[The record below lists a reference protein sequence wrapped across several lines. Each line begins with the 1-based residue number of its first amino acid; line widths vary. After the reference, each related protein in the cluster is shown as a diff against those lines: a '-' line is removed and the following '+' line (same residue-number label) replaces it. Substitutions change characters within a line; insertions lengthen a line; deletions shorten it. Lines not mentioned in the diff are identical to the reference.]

1 VVVKELT
8 VKELLE
14 AGAHFGHQT
23 KRWCPRMKPYIFGAR
38 EGIHIIDLEQ
48 TARRVAEACQ
58 EVERRVAA
66 GEYVLFVGTK
76 RQAQEVIREEA
87 ERCHM
92 FYANQRWL
100 GGTLTNFQTIRRSVE
115 RLKALESMRED
126 GTFEKLTKKEVL
138 RLEREIV
145 KLERRLGG
153 IKEMDR
159 LPGVVYIVDPHR
171 ERNAAAEARRMR
183 ILSIGLVDTNTD
195 PEVVDLAIPAN
206 DDSIKTIQLITR
218 RIADAVLEGLRLWEE
233 RLQSQ
238 PEEGEEAQS
247 A

>member
-1 VVVKELT
+1 MRQIT

-23 KRWCPRMKPYIFGAR
+23 KRWCPKMRPYIFGAR
-38 EGIHIIDLEQ
+38 DGIHIIDLEQ
-48 TARRVAEACQ
+48 TAQRLAEACR
-58 EVERRVAA
+58 EVQQRVSQ

-76 RQAQEVIREEA
+76 RQAQEVIRQEA

-115 RLKALESMRED
+115 RLKSLEAMRTD
-126 GTFEKLTKKEVL
+126 GTFERLTKKEVL

-159 LPGVVYIVDPHR
+159 LPGVVYIVDPNR

-183 ILSIGLVDTNTD
+183 ILSIGVVDTNTD
-195 PEVVDLAIPAN
+195 PDVVDLVIPAN

-218 RIADAVLEGLRLWEE
+218 CIADAVLEGLRLWEE
-233 RLQSQ
+233 RLQDVSEQ
-238 PEEGEEAQS
+238 EGEAES